1 MDMSVDTV
9 GGVTYN
15 VDPAVVADA
24 ASFCSSTATEVSDQL
39 STLASFVE
47 SMADYWVG
55 PAATTFNQLMAEYQA
70 AANGIELALTQ
81 ISQGLNGTSVNYSEA
96 EATAV
101 AAEQR
106 IQITTGGSGGP
117 VANLG

>member
-1 MDMSVDTV
+1 MSVDTV

-24 ASFCSSTATEVSDQL
+24 ATFCSSTATEVSNQL

-47 SMADYWVG
+47 SMAEYWVG
-55 PAATTFNQLMAEYQA
+55 PAATTFNQLMEEYQA
-70 AANGIELALTQ
+70 AAAGIELALNQ
-81 ISQGLNGTSVNYSEA
+81 ISQGLNGSATNYSEA
-96 EATAV
+96 EQTAI

-106 IQITTGGSGGP
+106 IQITTGGGGGDVTP
-117 VANLG
+117 ANLS